1 MKKCKAP
8 EMVKIRVNIEFLIM
22 FLTNFKKA
30 NTAKVYY
37 RAYNIEIKCMTIVRE
52 GSIMGGKKVC
62 CYKVHILHVK

>member
-30 NTAKVYY
+30 NTAKVHY
-37 RAYNIEIKCMTIVRE
+37 RAYNIEIKCMTIVRQL
-52 GSIMGGKKVC
+52 GGKKVC
-62 CYKVHILHVK
+62 CYKVHILHVR